1 MAVKKTGL
9 GKGLEA
15 LFSENQLTKEEEKK
29 IKDGEEIVQKIKV
42 IEIEPNRNQPRR
54 NFPSESI
61 EELAKSIEKYG
72 VIQPIIVSK
81 KDGYYEIV
89 AGERRWRAA
98 KKAGL
103 KEMPCIV
110 RENDERKNK
119 EIALIENIQ
128 REDLNPIDKARGF
141 RQLLDD
147 YGMTQQ
153 QLADTIGLN
162 RSTVTNTLRLL
173 NLDERVMQ
181 LAIDGKLN
189 EGHCRSL
196 LCITDADKQYA
207 AAIRIIEKGETV
219 RDIEKKVQDQKKTSH
234 KYEERRQ
241 AICRD
246 IEDSF
251 QSFFGTKVKL
261 NAGKRSGKIIIQSKY
276 FVDMIRK
283 MPSDLID
290 FEVEDN
296 LKIKISTPNNQYR
309 LNCYNPNDY
318 PNISLEKSGDVINIE
333 SSTLRDIIS
342 QTSYALSTQEV
353 RPLLTGINLK
363 INGDI
368 LECICTDS
376 YRLSKKNIKL
386 ATPVNKQVNIVIPG
400 RSITE
405 LEKIIA
411 DDVNV
416 EVYVFTN
423 KILFVYKNIYV
434 QSNLLSGTYPET
446 SHFIPNDFAY
456 MINLNMK
463 EFYDAV
469 DRAALLAQ
477 NKEKNIIKMHIQDKE
492 MVITSNSNELGN
504 AEEKLHIDCNNKEK
518 ITNVRFKK

>member
-1 MAVKKTGL
+1 MIIQKENMQYKRKGDVIMAVKKTGL

-196 LCITDADKQYA
+196 LCITDPDKQYA

-219 RDIEKKVQDQKKTSH
+219 RDIEKKGGTILLETPAQKLIQNDKGEVIGVEAKNYKGEKVVVKAKAVILATGGFPGNQEMLK
-234 KYEERRQ
+234 KYVP
-241 AICRD
+241 D
-246 IEDSF
+246 I
-251 QSFFGTKVKL
+251 
-261 NAGKRSGKIIIQSKY
+261 GKEGMARIMLRGPGIEG
-276 FVDMIRK
+276 R
-283 MPSDLID
+283 
-290 FEVEDN
+290 
-296 LKIKISTPNNQYR
+296 T
-309 LNCYNPNDY
+309 
-318 PNISLEKSGDVINIE
+318 GD
-333 SSTLRDIIS
+333 
-342 QTSYALSTQEV
+342 
-353 RPLLTGINLK
+353 GINMAKAIGADLAGMDTIAGNSPYLEYEPVIFQFNGPQWLK
-363 INGDI
+363 
-368 LECICTDS
+368 ES
-376 YRLSKKNIKL
+376 
-386 ATPVNKQVNIVIPG
+386 
-400 RSITE
+400 
-405 LEKIIA
+405 
-411 DDVNV
+411 
-416 EVYVFTN
+416 
-423 KILFVYKNIYV
+423 
-434 QSNLLSGTYPET
+434 
-446 SHFIPNDFAY
+446 
-456 MINLNMK
+456 
-463 EFYDAV
+463 
-469 DRAALLAQ
+469 RAALSQPFLWV
-477 NKEKNIIKMHIQDKE
+477 NKFGQR
-492 MVITSNSNELGN
+492 SL
-504 AEEKLHIDCNNKEK
+504 
-518 ITNVRFKK
+518 